1 MNQRTYSSI
10 GFVIQRKNYLE
21 ADRILTLFT
30 KDFGKITVLARGVR
44 KVTSRKRGGIE
55 VFNKI
60 KISVAKGKGF
70 DILTEVEVVDSP
82 NEIKS
87 DLKRMS
93 VGFYFCEVLQKIT
106 RDEEKH
112 LELFSI
118 VEEYFEKLKIESKL
132 KKLRLEFAKEVLIS
146 LGFWPEGKEMINP
159 DMVLEG
165 VTERRMSSSRVGK
178 KMLQQD

>member
-30 KDFGKITVLARGVR
+30 KDFGKITVLAKGVR

-60 KISVAKGKGF
+60 KISVARGKGF
-70 DILTEVEVVDSP
+70 DILTEVEVVTPAD
-82 NEIKS
+82 EIRN
-87 DLKRMS
+87 DLKRVS
-93 VGFYFCEVLQKIT
+93 VGYYFCEVLQKIT
-106 RDEEKH
+106 REEEKH
-112 LELFSI
+112 AELFSI
-118 VEEYFEKLKIESKL
+118 VEEYFEKLKIETGL
-132 KKLRLEFAKEVLIS
+132 KKLRLDFTREVLIS

-165 VTERRMSSSRVGK
+165 VTERRMNSSRVGK
-178 KMLQQD
+178 KMLQQG